1 MRSHRRLR
9 EAVLLVPTI
18 MMLLAASLLFYLTSP
33 FDYGILMIY
42 AALLLA
48 VLFIAV
54 HLVIRWKMPRADEF
68 LFPGIGILTVLGLIF
83 IYQSDP
89 AL

>member
-1 MRSHRRLR
+1 
-9 EAVLLVPTI
+9 
-18 MMLLAASLLFYLTSP
+18 MLPCF
-33 FDYGILMIY
+33 
-42 AALLLA
+42 LA

-89 AL
+89 ALAARQWLWTVLGLIVLL